1 MLRDLR
7 ERHQDTQLWIFFSFK
22 GKVQVT
28 GDSSTWRLY
37 KAKDSWASAQTGAA
51 TMTRA
56 EVVTK
61 SGHRRK

>member
-7 ERHQDTQLWIFFSFK
+7 ERHQDTHLWIFFSFK

-37 KAKDSWASAQTGAA
+37 KAKDSWASARLGQPL
-51 TMTRA
+51 
-56 EVVTK
+56 
-61 SGHRRK
+61 

>member
-1 MLRDLR
+1 MLSGLR
-7 ERHQDTQLWIFFSFK
+7 ERHQDTHLWVFFSFK

-28 GDSSTWRLY
+28 GGSSTRRLY

-51 TMTRA
+51 TMRRA

-61 SGHRRK
+61 LGHRRK